1 MFLPQVESSVTD
13 LAKFNSIVKLVGFSP
28 FKTAIAALE
37 NINAISE
44 GIAPQDLLVFLD
56 DFFSKLKKKKC
67 TLGIADAKL
76 GAGIT
81 ESIGVQCSH
90 FGAVPEI
97 IRGIRFHFHRLV
109 KGKIFVVYNL
119 LFVII
124 KVNKFLF
131 RFYR

>member
-1 MFLPQVESSVTD
+1 MFLPQVEASVTD
-13 LAKFNSIVKLVGFSP
+13 IAKFHSIVKLVGFSP

-76 GAGIT
+76 GAAIT

-97 IRGIRFHFHRLV
+97 LRGIRFHFHRLV
-109 KGKIFVVYNL
+109 KGNFFFL
-119 LFVII
+119 LII
-124 KVNKFLF
+124 
-131 RFYR
+131 